1 MNENV
6 KTYIP
11 YGAAALGAVLGN
23 VLYKKY
29 PKFGTAGRL
38 LAIGLGAVSGYYIS
52 DKIVG
57 DDSDDFRNAAG
68 GNCKKKACEENC
80 RAGGQFGVTG
90 ICIDNRCVCV
100 DGGVIPTNQI
110 RIPNNSASLNATR
123 NFYNAVSGRD
133 ERRRKKRCDA
143 HANGE
148 LLCGGG
154 LTWDSQRCICKR

>member
-57 DDSDDFRNAAG
+57 DEDGGFFNALGAAG
-68 GNCKKKACEENC
+68 GGGSDKKCAQWCEPYATPMRDLNGKC
-80 RAGGQFGVTG
+80 T
-90 ICIDNRCVCV
+90 CVPKLTMAQPI
-100 DGGVIPTNQI
+100 GT
-110 RIPNNSASLNATR
+110 ATR
-123 NFYNAVSGRD
+123 NFYSNAVGLD
-133 ERRRKKRCDA
+133 ERLRRRRCRA
-143 HANGE
+143 HANDKFDCHRLMPFNPQTCQCEPVSGIP
-148 LLCGGG
+148 
-154 LTWDSQRCICKR
+154 QN